1 MSRSRTILPGE
12 GIFNLRY
19 PSLFVYRS
27 IFGYVAYLLLKLI
40 LKNRYD
46 SLIKLDFISKER
58 LKTEINISNEK
69 LALLMPKFILDRI
82 NYFEISSN

>member
-1 MSRSRTILPGE
+1 
-12 GIFNLRY
+12 
-19 PSLFVYRS
+19 
-27 IFGYVAYLLLKLI
+27 VAYLLLKLI

-82 NYFEISSN
+82 NYFEISSKLV

>member
-1 MSRSRTILPGE
+1 MI
-12 GIFNLRY
+12 
-19 PSLFVYRS
+19 
-27 IFGYVAYLLLKLI
+27 GYLAYLLLKII

-46 SLIKLDFISKER
+46 RLIKLDFISKER

-82 NYFEISSN
+82 NYFEISSTCW

>member
-1 MSRSRTILPGE
+1 
-12 GIFNLRY
+12 
-19 PSLFVYRS
+19 
-27 IFGYVAYLLLKLI
+27 VAYLLLKLI

-82 NYFEISSN
+82 NYFEISSKRVFMKKTSSRTTQGQYR